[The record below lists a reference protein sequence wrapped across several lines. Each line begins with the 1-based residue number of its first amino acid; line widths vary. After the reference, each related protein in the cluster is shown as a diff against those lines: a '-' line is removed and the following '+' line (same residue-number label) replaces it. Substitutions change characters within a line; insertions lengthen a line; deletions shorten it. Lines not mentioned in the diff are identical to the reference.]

1 MTDHID
7 ATRGFKPLQ
16 RSRQD
21 EATQRPQTGKPKV
34 AGEDRV
40 SINQSE
46 AAEATYAPA
55 ALKIGAPYELLRNL
69 VVKTLQEQQV
79 PLLVST
85 GEGEIDLSTLT
96 VEDAQELISEDGYFG
111 VKQTSDRIVDFA
123 INAFG
128 NDPSRLEEMKKAID
142 QGFLDAQKAFG
153 GQLPEISQQTYN
165 AVMEKLEA
173 FAQAD
178 SAAD

>member
-16 RSRQD
+16 TARQD
-21 EATQRPQTGKPKV
+21 DPARRAQTGKNKA

-40 SINQSE
+40 SLHQSD
-46 AAEATYAPA
+46 AVEATYASA
-55 ALKIGAPYELLRNL
+55 ALKVGTPYELLRNL

-79 PLLVST
+79 PLLIST
-85 GEGEIDLSTLT
+85 GEGEIDLNNLT
-96 VEDAQELISEDGYFG
+96 VEEAQELVSEDGYFG
-111 VKQTSDRIVDFA
+111 VEQTSDRIVDFA

-128 NDPSRLEEMKKAID
+128 QDPTRLEEMKDAVTK
-142 QGFLDAQKAFG
+142 GFLEAQDAFG
-153 GQLPEISQQTYN
+153 GSLPEISQQTYD
-165 AVMEKLEA
+165 AIMEKLDA